1 MYVQCKLVLLEK
13 VVLIGWMHKASVVTS
28 AYQWADQEFSGA
40 LLPDPRL
47 VKRLIKIGTD
57 CAQSPTASLP
67 EASGNWPATK
77 AAYRFFDNKRV
88 TAAALLQ
95 PHQVQTGRRMA
106 AHPIVLVVQDTTG
119 LNFADHP
126 ATEGLGLVGSGRQ
139 GALGMWLHSSLA
151 FAPEGAALGVVA
163 AEWWIRDP
171 QDFGKAARRQQRPI
185 AEKESHRWL
194 KSYQATVQCA
204 RENPGTQFVNIAD
217 REGDLHDLFALAGEH
232 PGVGVLVRARHER
245 KDQCGA
251 TLSELLGAQT
261 PAGIVELA
269 VPRKPGQPARLARL
283 AVKFTALTLAP
294 PQRRRA
300 SPPLNLWVVEAQ
312 EILPSGSTSKP
323 LHWRLVTNVPVPDF
337 AAAAQRL
344 GWYRK
349 RWSIEEYHRIL
360 KSGCGVEQRQLETV
374 ARLGKIIMLDLL
386 VAWRVLELTR
396 VARQPETLRA
406 REYFGADEL
415 AVLTQWRRQ
424 HGKAVHPEM
433 TVREAVRWI
442 AQLGGFLARKSD
454 GEPGSMTLWRGLERL
469 SQMTQGYQ
477 LAKTS
482 G

>member
-1 MYVQCKLVLLEK
+1 
-13 VVLIGWMHKASVVTS
+13 MHNASAAQS

-40 LLPDPRL
+40 PLPDPRL
-47 VKRLIKIGTD
+47 VKRLIKIGAD
-57 CAQSPTASLP
+57 FAQSPTASLP
-67 EASGNWPATK
+67 EASGTWKATK
-77 AAYRFFDNKRV
+77 AAYRFFDNERV
-88 TAAALLQ
+88 TSAAILQ
-95 PHQVQTGRRMA
+95 PHQVQTGLRMA

-126 ATEGLGLVGSGRQ
+126 ATEGLGLVGAGRH
-139 GALGMWLHSSLA
+139 GALGLWLHSSLA

-163 AEWWIRDP
+163 AEWWVRDP
-171 QDFGKAARRQQRPI
+171 KEFGKAARRHRRPI
-185 AEKESHRWL
+185 EEKESYRWL

-217 REGDLHDLFALAGEH
+217 REGDLYDLFALAGEH
-232 PGVGVLVRARHER
+232 PEVGVLVRARHER

-251 TLSELLGAQT
+251 TLSELLAAQT
-261 PAGIVELA
+261 PAGKVEIE
-269 VPRKPGQPARLARL
+269 VPRRPGQPARLARL
-283 AVKFTALTLAP
+283 AVKFTALTLSP

-312 EILPSGSTSKP
+312 EILPSGSRRKP

-337 AAAAQRL
+337 AAALERL

-396 VARQPETLRA
+396 AARQPETLPA
-406 REYFGADEL
+406 REYFGVDEL
-415 AVLTQWRRQ
+415 AVLKQWQ
-424 HGKAVHPEM
+424 LKNGKVVNPEM
-433 TVREAVRWI
+433 TVREAVRLI

-454 GEPGSMTLWRGLERL
+454 GEPGSMTLWRGLQRL

-477 LAKTS
+477 LAKTC